1 MTKSKKIVLLINRLC
16 NSLKY
21 KYKKES
27 IKKNM
32 KLKQKLFKL
41 IKECL
46 GIEKQDNSLIE
57 PNRVEI
63 VDLPKDLVIN
73 LNKGGKN
80 GKK

>member
-1 MTKSKKIVLLINRLC
+1 
-16 NSLKY
+16 
-21 KYKKES
+21 
-27 IKKNM
+27 M

-46 GIEKQDNSLIE
+46 GIEKKENSFIE
-57 PNRVEI
+57 PVYENVEI
-63 VDLPKDLVIN
+63 VDLPEDLVIN

>member
-1 MTKSKKIVLLINRLC
+1 
-16 NSLKY
+16 
-21 KYKKES
+21 
-27 IKKNM
+27 M

-57 PNRVEI
+57 PNRTEI

>member
-1 MTKSKKIVLLINRLC
+1 
-16 NSLKY
+16 
-21 KYKKES
+21 
-27 IKKNM
+27 M

-57 PNRVEI
+57 PDRVEI
-63 VDLPKDLVIN
+63 VDLPEDLVIN

>member
-1 MTKSKKIVLLINRLC
+1 
-16 NSLKY
+16 
-21 KYKKES
+21 
-27 IKKNM
+27 M
-32 KLKQKLFKL
+32 KLKDKFFKY

-57 PNRVEI
+57 PDKVEI
-63 VDLPKDLVIN
+63 VDLPEDLVIN

>member
-1 MTKSKKIVLLINRLC
+1 
-16 NSLKY
+16 
-21 KYKKES
+21 
-27 IKKNM
+27 M
-32 KLKQKLFKL
+32 KLKDKIFKY

-46 GIEKQDNSLIE
+46 GIEKKENSLIE

>member
-1 MTKSKKIVLLINRLC
+1 
-16 NSLKY
+16 
-21 KYKKES
+21 
-27 IKKNM
+27 M
-32 KLKQKLFKL
+32 KLKDKFFKY

-46 GIEKQDNSLIE
+46 GIEKKDNSLIE
-57 PNRVEI
+57 PNRTEI

>member
-1 MTKSKKIVLLINRLC
+1 
-16 NSLKY
+16 
-21 KYKKES
+21 
-27 IKKNM
+27 M

-46 GIEKQDNSLIE
+46 GIEKKKNSIIE
-57 PNRVEI
+57 PNRTEV
-63 VDLPKDLVIN
+63 VDLPEDLVIN

>member
-1 MTKSKKIVLLINRLC
+1 
-16 NSLKY
+16 
-21 KYKKES
+21 
-27 IKKNM
+27 M

-57 PNRVEI
+57 PNRTEI
-63 VDLPKDLVIN
+63 VDLPKNLVIN

>member
-1 MTKSKKIVLLINRLC
+1 
-16 NSLKY
+16 
-21 KYKKES
+21 
-27 IKKNM
+27 M

-57 PNRVEI
+57 PNRTEV
-63 VDLPKDLVIN
+63 VDLPEDLVIN

>member
-1 MTKSKKIVLLINRLC
+1 
-16 NSLKY
+16 
-21 KYKKES
+21 
-27 IKKNM
+27 M
-32 KLKQKLFKL
+32 KLKDKFFKY

-46 GIEKQDNSLIE
+46 GIEKKENSLID
-57 PNRVEI
+57 PNRTEI

>member
-1 MTKSKKIVLLINRLC
+1 
-16 NSLKY
+16 
-21 KYKKES
+21 
-27 IKKNM
+27 M

-46 GIEKQDNSLIE
+46 GIEKKENSIIE
-57 PNRVEI
+57 PNRTEV
-63 VDLPKDLVIN
+63 VDLPEDLVIN

>member
-1 MTKSKKIVLLINRLC
+1 
-16 NSLKY
+16 
-21 KYKKES
+21 
-27 IKKNM
+27 M
-32 KLKQKLFKL
+32 KLKDKFFKY

-46 GIEKQDNSLIE
+46 GIEKKENSLIE

-63 VDLPKDLVIN
+63 VDLPEDIVIN

>member
-1 MTKSKKIVLLINRLC
+1 
-16 NSLKY
+16 
-21 KYKKES
+21 
-27 IKKNM
+27 M
-32 KLKQKLFKL
+32 KLKDKFFKY